1 MSKLD
6 KSTETENGLAVP
18 GLGGLGGLGG
28 NGEGGSWA
36 QGLLLSDRN
45 VLNQIMVRVVPL
57 WGH

>member
-28 NGEGGSWA
+28 NGGGWLV
-36 QGLLLSDRN
+36 GTGFVTER
-45 VLNQIMVRVVPL
+45 
-57 WGH
+57 